1 MKEHRK
7 SRCLQSP
14 PSGLS
19 LSSPFFTLSRRAGEG
34 GVRVG
39 TPARRGAPCC
49 RTSPM
54 QRPQTTEGGALA
66 GALRHTCAVTAA
78 LKNRSGKPSRNST
91 RSANTPGTGGS
102 GNAS

>member
-1 MKEHRK
+1 
-7 SRCLQSP
+7 
-14 PSGLS
+14 
-19 LSSPFFTLSRRAGEG
+19 
-34 GVRVG
+34 
-39 TPARRGAPCC
+39 
-49 RTSPM
+49 M

-91 RSANTPGTGGS
+91 RTANTPGTGGS